1 MKVAFVYMNHTN
13 NVGAGAGYV
22 AAAARDAGHDVVFFD
37 TFVRPE
43 PEIVGQLSQIHFDA
57 LMISTVAPFF
67 GEALQLIR
75 PVKTKINIPVLMGG
89 SHPTAVGAR
98 TLNNHPEI
106 DYVCVGEGEAMVA
119 EFLDALRHR
128 DFSRVPNLAF
138 RKSGEIKQNPIG
150 PVQDLSKLP
159 SFPWEFF
166 SNESVVL
173 SELPGIRYIYV
184 MATRGCP
191 FKCSYCANS
200 AYLELYGKQYL
211 RFRSIDEVIQ
221 ELKYLRDTYSP
232 NAFYFGD
239 EMMFSDRQ
247 YVYDLFTA
255 IHHEIGLPYGCM
267 ARVEMIDHAVSRHM
281 AATGCRYLGMGIE
294 CGDEKFRNEFLNRKM
309 SNSQIKRAFAIAKEC
324 GIYTLSFNMIG
335 FPVEYDEKLTE
346 ATVNLNLDI
355 NPGFASFS
363 IFYPI
368 PGTLA
373 YQYCVERDLIDPE
386 KERSVKDYSDESIL
400 RGISLSHKK
409 KQIEALV
416 NAERFNPSL
425 RPGEGTQGWEALS
438 GQ

>member
-37 TFVRPE
+37 TFVWPE
-43 PEIVGQLSQIHFDA
+43 PEIIGQLSQMRFDV

-75 PVKTKINIPVLMGG
+75 SVKKKINIPVLMGG

-106 DYVCVGEGEAMVA
+106 DYVCVGEGEAMVSD
-119 EFLDALRHR
+119 FLAALSLR
-128 DFSRVPNLAF
+128 DFSGVSNLAY
-138 RKSGEIKQNPIG
+138 RVSGKIRQNPVA
-150 PVQDLSKLP
+150 PPQDLSKLP
-159 SFPWEFF
+159 PFPWEFF

-200 AYLELYGKQYL
+200 AYLDLYGKQYL
-211 RFRSIDEVIQ
+211 RFRPISDVI
-221 ELKYLRDTYSP
+221 EDLKYLYDRYSP

-239 EMMFSDRQ
+239 EMMLSDKHYARE
-247 YVYDLFTA
+247 LFTA
-255 IHHEIGLPYGCM
+255 THREIGLPYGCM
-267 ARVEMIDHAVSRHM
+267 ARVEMVDYELIRHM
-281 AATGCRYLGMGIE
+281 AVTGCHYIGMGIE
-294 CGDEKFRNEFLNRKM
+294 CGDQKFRYEFLNRKM
-309 SNSQIKRAFAIAKEC
+309 SNTQIKRAFALAKEA

-335 FPVEYDEKLTE
+335 FPVEYDEELTE

-368 PGTLA
+368 PGTRL
-373 YQYCVERDLIDPE
+373 YQYCVDCDLIDRE
-386 KERSVKDYSDESIL
+386 KERLVKDYADESIL
-400 RGISLSHKK
+400 RGISLSQKK
-409 KQIEALV
+409 KEIEAFV
-416 NAERFNPSL
+416 NAECFNPNL
-425 RPGEGTQGWEALS
+425 RARAKISSQN
-438 GQ
+438 

>member
-22 AAAARDAGHDVVFFD
+22 AAAARDAGHVVVFFD
-37 TFVRPE
+37 TFVWSE
-43 PEIVGQLSQIHFDA
+43 PEIVGQLSQIRFDV

-67 GEALQLIR
+67 DEALQLVR
-75 PVKTKINIPVLMGG
+75 NVKKELNIPVLMGG
-89 SHPTAVGAR
+89 SHPTAVGKR
-98 TLNNHPEI
+98 VLNDHPEI

-119 EFLDALRHR
+119 EFLDALSHR
-128 DFSRVPNLAF
+128 GFSRVPNLAY

-211 RFRSIDEVIQ
+211 RFRSIDTVIQ
-221 ELKYLRDTYSP
+221 ELKYLCDTYSP

-239 EMMFSDRQ
+239 EMMLSDKK
-247 YVYDLFTA
+247 YACDLFTA
-255 IHHEIGLPYGCM
+255 THREIGLPYGCM
-267 ARVEMIDHAVSRHM
+267 ARVEMVDYELIRHM
-281 AATGCRYLGMGIE
+281 AVTGCHYIGMGIE
-294 CGDEKFRNEFLNRKM
+294 CGDQEFRHEFLNRKM
-309 SNSQIKRAFAIAKEC
+309 SNSQIKRAFALAKEA

-335 FPVEYDEKLTE
+335 FPVEYDEELTE
-346 ATVNLNLDI
+346 ATVKLNQDI

-373 YQYCVERDLIDPE
+373 YQYCMERDLIDRE

-400 RGISLSHKK
+400 RGISLTQKK
-409 KQIEALV
+409 REIEALL
-416 NAERFNPSL
+416 NP
-425 RPGEGTQGWEALS
+425 EGFKPQP
-438 GQ
+438 